1 MKRPF
6 TSNQAE
12 ELINKHSR
20 IFEALETGASYRDN
34 TVFNIQKCS
43 GYLTTK
49 KVLEVLHEVPVEE
62 LNNSKNKGIRT
73 KALRDAGYDT
83 LDKIYAAQEYQLASV
98 YGISESAAYTVK
110 RLVSEYAHRTEKE
123 VKLRITSE
131 DRNKYSN
138 SLVMSL
144 YKYMHA
150 KDASYKCEQIL
161 ETYKQHIINAMDDI
175 GAPGLFFKW
184 IIMSEDRKQEI
195 SDSYDLL
202 VDYLSNNYYQKSRDA
217 LHEINTV
224 NKVDLEECWEDFE
237 KNSVSYYTA
246 LENIRPGTLDNEDKV
261 YGLPEELAAQIQEE
275 CFFPDGLLCDLRR
288 YQEWGVKY
296 ILHQGKVLLGD
307 EMGLGKTVQAIAAMV
322 SLKNTGATHFLVV
335 CPYSI
340 LTNWYR
346 EIKKHSRLPVMKIH
360 GSSKKNM
367 IKYWIKNG
375 GVGVT
380 TYETTSA
387 FQLEEGFKYSML
399 IVDEAHYIKNTNAQR
414 TKNVANIA
422 SHADRI
428 LYMTGT
434 ALENKVEEMI
444 KLIDDLQPDIA
455 QKASALSFMA
465 TAEQF
470 KNAIVPVYYRR
481 KREDVLKE
489 LPDKIESEEWCTL
502 LPEEE
507 YIYEESVLDKRYADA
522 RRVSWNVD
530 DLSRS
535 SKANRLKELIEE
547 AESEGRKVIVF
558 SFFLDTINSIREFF
572 GGRCL
577 QPINGSVLAQRRQQI
592 IDEFD
597 AAPPGTVLLA
607 QILSGGTGLNIQAGS
622 VVILCEPQLKPSIEN
637 QAISR
642 SYRMGQTRTVL
653 VYRLLCENTL
663 DEKILDAL
671 KEKQKIFDAFADE
684 SIAARETVELD
695 NKAIGEMI
703 KEEIERINKKRGF
716 VQSED
721 DKELKEKTTD

>member
-6 TSNQAE
+6 TSSQVS
-12 ELINKHSR
+12 ELTNKHAKL
-20 IFEALETGASYRDN
+20 FEALETGASYCDQI
-34 TVFNIQKCS
+34 VYDIQKS
-43 GYLTTK
+43 AGYLTTK
-49 KVLEVLHEVPVEE
+49 EVLAVLHEIPVEE
-62 LNNSKNKGIRT
+62 LNNNKSKGIRV
-73 KALRDAGYDT
+73 KALRDAGYDD
-83 LDKIYAAQEYQLASV
+83 LAKIYAAQEYQLASA
-98 YGISESAAYTVK
+98 YGISETAAYQIK
-110 RLVSEYAHRTEKE
+110 RLVSEYAHKTEKE
-123 VKLRITSE
+123 VKLKITSD
-131 DRNKYSN
+131 DRNRFSDN
-138 SLVMSL
+138 LVMSL

-161 ETYKQHIINAMDDI
+161 ETYKQHIISAMDDV
-175 GAPGLFFKW
+175 ATPGLFFRW
-184 IIMSEDRKQEI
+184 LVMSEERQKEI

-202 VDYLSNNYYQKSRDA
+202 VDYLQNNYFLKSKDA
-217 LHEINTV
+217 LTKITSV
-224 NKVDLEECWEDFE
+224 MKVDLDECWDDFE
-237 KNSVSYYTA
+237 KNSVSYFTT
-246 LENIRPGTLDNEDKV
+246 LENIRPGILDNEDRV
-261 YGLPEELAAQIQEE
+261 YGLPEELAAQIQDE

-346 EIKKHSRLPVMKIH
+346 EIKKHSLLPVMKIH

-367 IKYWIKNG
+367 IKHWIKNG
-375 GVGVT
+375 VVGVT

-387 FQLEEGFKYSML
+387 FQLDEGFKYSML
-399 IVDEAHYIKNTNAQR
+399 IVDEAHYIKNTSAQR

-422 SHADRI
+422 SHAERI

-489 LPDKIESEEWCTL
+489 LPDKIENEEWCTL

-535 SKANRLKELIEE
+535 SKASRLKELIEE

-558 SFFLDTINSIREFF
+558 SFFLDTISSIREFL

-577 QPINGSVLAQRRQQI
+577 QPINGSVPAQRRQQI

-622 VVILCEPQLKPSIEN
+622 VVIICEPQLKPSIEN

-684 SIAARETVELD
+684 SIAARGTVELD
-695 NKAIGEMI
+695 NKAIGDMI
-703 KEEIERINKKRGF
+703 KEEIERINKKRGIIS
-716 VQSED
+716 SENA
-721 DKELKEKTTD
+721 EISNMRY